1 VSDVAIEPQMTAPA
15 PEIDPASAIENEI
28 PTYRAISTAAVISLI
43 CGVLAIFSFA
53 HWMFLT
59 CAVAAIVLGVLADR
73 NIRRMPDVLTGRGL
87 AQAGMG
93 LGLIFGLASITTA
106 AVQDGIVTMEAR
118 KFARVYET
126 VLQKGS
132 LEEAMWFE
140 QHPEVRSG
148 KTPEQIASELRQS
161 MRGGLTLEMEK
172 AALVNL
178 RSKIHDH
185 SATIHFSELE
195 QHGKDGLNVYA
206 AALYELDPAAG
217 KPLPQEERFA
227 MAFMKGTVRNRRY
240 EWWIERVTYPYQPS
254 TFKPPVAKPDDGHG
268 HAH

>member
-1 VSDVAIEPQMTAPA
+1 VAIEPQLTAQA
-15 PEIDPASAIENEI
+15 PEIDTASAIENEI
-28 PTYRAISTAAVISLI
+28 PTYRAISTAAVISLV

-59 CAVAAIVLGVLADR
+59 CAVAAIVLGVIADR

-93 LGLIFGLASITTA
+93 LGLVFGLAAVTTA
-106 AVQDGIVTMEAR
+106 AVQDGILSMEAR

-132 LEEAMWFE
+132 LEEALWFE

-148 KTPEQIASELRQS
+148 KTPEQIASEIRQS
-161 MRGGLTLEMEK
+161 SRSRLPLEMEK

-178 RSKIHDH
+178 RSKIHDQ
-185 SATIHFSELE
+185 SATVHFDKLE
-195 QHGKDGLNVYA
+195 RHGKDGLNVYA
-206 AALYELDPAAG
+206 AALYELDPAAA
-217 KPLPQEERFA
+217 KPLPPEERYA
-227 MAFMKGTVRNRRY
+227 MVFMKGTVRNRRY
-240 EWWIERVTYPYQPS
+240 EWWVEQVNYPYQPS
-254 TFKPPVAKPDDGHG
+254 TFQPPVAKPDDGHG